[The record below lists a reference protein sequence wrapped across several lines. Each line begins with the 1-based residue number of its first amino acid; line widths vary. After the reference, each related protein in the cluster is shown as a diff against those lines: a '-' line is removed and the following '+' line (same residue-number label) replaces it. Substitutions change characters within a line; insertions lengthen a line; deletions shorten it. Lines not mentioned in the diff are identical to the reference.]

1 MATRSG
7 CGAATRGLRVS
18 EQAVRARALAKR
30 VGPSANRRTILAG
43 VDIDAAEGEVLV
55 IAGRS
60 GSGKT
65 TLMGILGGLIAQD
78 EGEVAIFGRRLD
90 LLGPAGRREFIRES
104 IGWVFQASGLLPD
117 LTAEENVALAL
128 NMNGL
133 YGDEAKR
140 RSTQALGWVDLIN
153 RAGHRA
159 RELSGGEQQ
168 RVALARAIVK
178 EPLLLLADEPTSQLD
193 TETARSMMR
202 FIRDVADSG
211 TTVLVAT
218 HDEAARDYAD
228 KLIHLEDG
236 RILD

>member
-1 MATRSG
+1 VTDVAIR
-7 CGAATRGLRVS
+7 ARGLT
-18 EQAVRARALAKR
+18 KH
-30 VGPSANRRTILAG
+30 VGADRNRRMVVDG
-43 VDIDAAEGEVLV
+43 VDLDAASGDLVV

-65 TLMGILGGLIAQD
+65 TLMGILGGLITQD
-78 EGEVAIFGRRLD
+78 DGEVAIFGRQLD
-90 LLGPAGRREFIRES
+90 QLGPTGRRAFIRES
-104 IGWVFQASGLLPD
+104 IGWVFQASGLLPN
-117 LTAEENVALAL
+117 LTALENVAFAL

-133 YGDEAKR
+133 YGEEANR
-140 RSTQALGWVDLIN
+140 RSKQALDWVSLGN

-159 RELSGGEQQ
+159 NELSGGEQQ

-218 HDEAARDYAD
+218 HDETVREYAD
-228 KLIHLEDG
+228 KQIRLEDG
-236 RILD
+236 RIVDRPE

>member
-1 MATRSG
+1 MRKPLMSEPAIR
-7 CGAATRGLRVS
+7 ARGL
-18 EQAVRARALAKR
+18 AKS
-30 VGPSANRRTILAG
+30 VGAGIKRRTIIAE
-43 VDIDAAEGEVLV
+43 VDVDAAEGELLV

-65 TLMGILGGLIAQD
+65 TLMGILGGLVAQD
-78 EGEVAIFGRRLD
+78 EGEVAVFGRRLD
-90 LLGPAGRREFIRES
+90 LLDPAGRRAFIRQS
-104 IGWVFQASGLLPD
+104 IGWVFQASGLLPN

-128 NMNGL
+128 NMTGL
-133 YGDEAKR
+133 YGEQANR
-140 RSTQALGWVDLIN
+140 RSRQALDWVDLGK

-159 RELSGGEQQ
+159 NELSGGEQQ
-168 RVALARAIVK
+168 RVALARAVVK

-218 HDEAARDYAD
+218 HDDSAREYAD
-228 KLIHLEDG
+228 NVIHLEDG
-236 RILD
+236 RLVDS

>member
-1 MATRSG
+1 VSELAIRARG
-7 CGAATRGLRVS
+7 LAKHVGAAG
-18 EQAVRARALAKR
+18 
-30 VGPSANRRTILAG
+30 NRRTIVAG
-43 VDIDAAEGEVLV
+43 VDLDAASGDLVV

-65 TLMGILGGLIAQD
+65 TLMGILGALITQD

-90 LLGPAGRREFIRES
+90 QLNAAERRSFIRES
-104 IGWVFQASGLLPD
+104 IGWVFQASGLLPN
-117 LTAEENVALAL
+117 LTAEENVAFVL
-128 NMNGL
+128 NMNGI
-133 YGDEAKR
+133 YGGEANR
-140 RSTQALGWVDLIN
+140 RSRQALDWVSLGN

-159 RELSGGEQQ
+159 NELSGGEQQ

-202 FIRDVADSG
+202 FIKEVAESG

-218 HDEAARDYAD
+218 HDETVREYAD

-236 RILD
+236 RIVA

>member
-1 MATRSG
+1 MSELAIR
-7 CGAATRGLRVS
+7 ARGL
-18 EQAVRARALAKR
+18 AKH
-30 VGPSANRRTILAG
+30 VGSGGNRRTIVAG
-43 VDIDAAEGEVLV
+43 VDLDAASGDLVV

-65 TLMGILGGLIAQD
+65 TLMGILGALITQD

-90 LLGPAGRREFIRES
+90 QLHPAERRSFIRES
-104 IGWVFQASGLLPD
+104 IGWVFQASGLLPN
-117 LTAEENVALAL
+117 LTAEENVAFAL
-128 NMNGL
+128 NMNGI
-133 YGDEAKR
+133 YGGEANR
-140 RSTQALGWVDLIN
+140 RSRQALDWVSLGN

-159 RELSGGEQQ
+159 NELSGGEQQ

-202 FIRDVADSG
+202 LIKEVAESG

-218 HDEAARDYAD
+218 HDETVREYAD

-236 RILD
+236 RIVA